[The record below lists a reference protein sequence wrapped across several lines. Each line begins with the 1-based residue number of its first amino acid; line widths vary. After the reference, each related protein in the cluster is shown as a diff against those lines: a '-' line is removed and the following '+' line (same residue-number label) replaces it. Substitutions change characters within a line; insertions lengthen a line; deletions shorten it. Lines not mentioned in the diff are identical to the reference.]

1 MALLSGAN
9 VDKCAG
15 GLAAQRMRALGSPR
29 LPGAAN
35 GIGMVT
41 PQGQTALHSVQKC
54 LPYEPEFGLILP
66 VAVAGA
72 SVPPQ
77 NQAHGCNSP
86 EDVWALGSK
95 PPSYLQVS
103 LLSTWG

>member
-15 GLAAQRMRALGSPR
+15 GLAAQRVRALGSPR

-72 SVPPQ
+72 SVPPRTRHMGAIPQ
-77 NQAHGCNSP
+77 RTCGLWGPSP
-86 EDVWALGSK
+86 
-95 PPSYLQVS
+95 PPICKFPS
-103 LLSTWG
+103 